1 MMANE
6 GDIVIID
13 ESLEYSY
20 FRRRYKALV
29 IFNGFNKQP
38 LITSLGEWKPVW
50 SSYGQIAEI
59 VGHIDLGKLF
69 EEVNADDD

>member
-13 ESLEYSY
+13 ESLEYPY

-38 LITSLGEWKPVW
+38 LITSLGEWNPVW
-50 SSYGQIAEI
+50 SSYDQIAEI
-59 VGHIDLGKLF
+59 VGHIDLANYLRR
-69 EEVNADDD
+69 